1 MIFFI
6 FKKTE
11 TILNF
16 CRSNIIKLWTKFG
29 NKLDY
34 SLVDKGYNS
43 TSYIYIYIYIFF
55 FLLLDVNFDKSTIGL
70 PFFFLV
76 SSILAKFQE
85 DQRLIAMS
93 SIKCSNFEFLF
104 SLKLYTKNMFI
115 DQIVNNIWL
124 SWIWNMF

>member
-43 TSYIYIYIYIFF
+43 TSYIYIYIFF
-55 FLLLDVNFDKSTIGL
+55 FLLDVNFDKSTIGL
-70 PFFFLV
+70 PFFF
-76 SSILAKFQE
+76 SCILHTCKISRRSKINSHVINKMFKFW
-85 DQRLIAMS
+85 I
-93 SIKCSNFEFLF
+93 FFF